1 MSDVRPVAIVT
12 GAASNIGRACARRL
26 AEKYTVVL
34 ADIGDTTALAGELP
48 HALPVRMDVGDFA
61 SCTAAVQAAEAVG
74 PLQCLVHC
82 AGITKPACSI
92 EDMSIEE
99 WQQVIHVDLTGTFLI
114 AKACIP
120 AMRRHA
126 PASMILYASR
136 AGKTGFAAL
145 GSNGD
150 KTKAHY
156 CAAKAG
162 VISLVKS
169 LALELA
175 AANIRVNGV
184 APGPVQGTMIPRE
197 QWESI
202 AGRVPLHRLGTPE
215 EMAEAAWFLQ
225 SQAANFIT
233 GHILDVNG
241 GTLMD

>member
-1 MSDVRPVAIVT
+1 MSEVRPVAIVT
-12 GAASNIGRACARRL
+12 GAASNIGRACARRFS
-26 AEKYTVVL
+26 EKYTVVL
-34 ADIGDTTALAGELP
+34 ADLMDTTALAGEIPNAVPARVDVCDYTSCQKAVEL
-48 HALPVRMDVGDFA
+48 AL
-61 SCTAAVQAAEAVG
+61 SHG
-74 PLQCLVHC
+74 PLECLVHS

-99 WQQVIHVDLTGTFLI
+99 WQQVIHVDLTGSFCI

-120 AMRRHA
+120 AMRQNA
-126 PASMILYASR
+126 ASSMILFASR
-136 AGKTGFAAL
+136 AAKTGFAAL
-145 GSNGD
+145 GSNGE

-169 LALELA
+169 LAMELA
-175 AANIRVNGV
+175 SANIRVNGI

-202 AGRVPLHRLGTPE
+202 ASRVPLHRLGTPE
-215 EMAEAAWFLQ
+215 EMADAAWFLQ
-225 SQAANFIT
+225 SSASSFVT

>member
-26 AEKYTVVL
+26 AGKYTVVL

-61 SCTAAVQAAEAVG
+61 SCTAAVQAAEAAG

-82 AGITKPACSI
+82 AGITKPECGI

-99 WQQVIHVDLTGTFLI
+99 WRQVIHVDLTGTFLI

-197 QWESI
+197 QWENI

-225 SQAANFIT
+225 SQAASFIT

>member
-175 AANIRVNGV
+175 AANIRVNSV
-184 APGPVQGTMIPRE
+184 APGPV
-197 QWESI
+197 
-202 AGRVPLHRLGTPE
+202 
-215 EMAEAAWFLQ
+215 
-225 SQAANFIT
+225 
-233 GHILDVNG
+233 
-241 GTLMD
+241 

>member
-120 AMRRHA
+120 AMRRHGA
-126 PASMILYASR
+126 GLHDPVRLAGGQDGLCGAGQQWRQDQGALLRGQGRGHLSR
-136 AGKTGFAAL
+136 
-145 GSNGD
+145 
-150 KTKAHY
+150 
-156 CAAKAG
+156 
-162 VISLVKS
+162 
-169 LALELA
+169 
-175 AANIRVNGV
+175 
-184 APGPVQGTMIPRE
+184 Q
-197 QWESI
+197 I
-202 AGRVPLHRLGTPE
+202 AGSGAGRGEHPGEQRRPGTRLWDHDPPANSGRASPAGCRCTGWGRRKRWRRPPGSCSLRPPTSSPDTSLTS
-215 EMAEAAWFLQ
+215 MAAR
-225 SQAANFIT
+225 
-233 GHILDVNG
+233 
-241 GTLMD
+241 